1 LGKNGKWFIM
11 LVRDQHSHELS
22 PTKSRLFRGNR
33 QINLQVKR
41 TLDITDEVGVR
52 VKIRATG
59 R

>member
-1 LGKNGKWFIM
+1 M